1 MSIDTPPAPIRE
13 EDYEAIESAVMET
26 ARGRWFLKEYTRRH
40 RSADTNM
47 LLDAIGRLEK
57 TITGP
62 QPAHD
67 VDAIRF
73 DLADMASAIARTKDE
88 ISRLQAENDSDSQFA
103 RASSELDAIVGQT
116 EVATSEILSAAE
128 TIQEVAWTLRE
139 NEVDEEACDT
149 LDARSTEIY
158 MACSFQ
164 DLTGQ
169 RIQKVVHVLK
179 YLEGRINAMMDIWGD
194 AVGEHQAS
202 PVDDPLHA
210 RDNRP
215 DAHLLNGP
223 QLDGEGVNQGDVDLM
238 MSDASVDDMTFD
250 AIDITPDET
259 HIDQSAVLETV
270 ELDDAAEI
278 IEPDMMAVD
287 VALDTSDDLSA
298 GSMDLAADFDEPTE
312 TALNAETVEHVGSS
326 EVIEPNADH
335 LSGESLAVD
344 FSDAMADAGIELELD
359 DDSLSF
365 GERNALTQ

>member
-1 MSIDTPPAPIRE
+1 MAIDTPPVPIRE

-47 LLDAIGRLEK
+47 LLDAISRLEK

-73 DLADMASAIARTKDE
+73 DLADMANAIERTKEE
-88 ISRLQAENDSDSQFA
+88 ISRLQSENNPDNQFE

-116 EVATSEILSAAE
+116 ETATSEILSAAE
-128 TIQEVAWTLRE
+128 TIQEIAWTLRE
-139 NEVDEEACDT
+139 SQVDEEACDT

-179 YLEGRINAMMDIWGD
+179 YLEGRINAMMDIWG
-194 AVGEHQAS
+194 EAS
-202 PVDDPLHA
+202 EAAGATPAASSENPFRPAGDT
-210 RDNRP
+210 RP

-223 QLDGEGVNQGDVDLM
+223 QLEGEGVDQSDVDMLL
-238 MSDASVDDMTFD
+238 SGASADDMEFD
-250 AIDITPDET
+250 AIDITP
-259 HIDQSAVLETV
+259 SAEAVTTDPVEMVAEPAALVEDATELATDDIAAFDADLAEDIADLDSGF
-270 ELDDAAEI
+270 ELDASPEVIPA
-278 IEPDMMAVD
+278 
-287 VALDTSDDLSA
+287 
-298 GSMDLAADFDEPTE
+298 DEPTE
-312 TALNAETVEHVGSS
+312 AEVVAPVTDETL
-326 EVIEPNADH
+326 ET
-335 LSGESLAVD
+335 D
-344 FSDAMADAGIELELD
+344 FSEAMADAGISIDIETDAD
-359 DDSLSF
+359 DLSF
-365 GERNALTQ
+365 GERAALTQ